1 MSTDTTPP
9 QQDPKAQPAT
19 ETTPEQTAQDEAL
32 AQQAMQAAGQLGQ
45 DSAEEIAKL
54 QASIAELKDQV
65 LRATAAAENTRRR
78 AEDDLAKTRKFAV
91 EGFAESLLPVLDSM
105 DAALG
110 LESSTLEQMREGVQA
125 TQAQLLSAL
134 ERNKVVAVAPA
145 AGEKFDPNLHQAIS
159 MVPSEQEANTVV
171 TVLQKGYTIAER
183 VLRPALVTVSSGS
196 AS

>member
-19 ETTPEQTAQDEAL
+19 ETTPEQAAQDEAL